1 MLTLNLSLYIFK
13 SLISFFLFFFAS
25 HSQVVALVFALFL
38 RSVITQAKYDDSSD
52 DERLSTINL
61 SRGSTVE
68 TWEEE

>member
-13 SLISFFLFFFAS
+13 SLISIFFFFAS

-68 TWEEE
+68 T